1 MFIANSIVSDID
13 QERQQ
18 VRHLLVIE
26 DTQGRRSL
34 LLEAATYSIGRDAT
48 NSIVLHSKLVSRQHA
63 ILLRVTAPETAT
75 YSFRIIDGDLQGK
88 RSTNGLIIN
97 GHRQYAHDLKHS
109 DVIVFG
115 GDVTAKYYAVSNLS
129 DTEFTRLS
137 KTADPS
143 DFLPN
148 TSNPFQTLVPY
159 TELEN
164 ISEAAL
170 VRLASFP
177 ELTPTPILEIDLLG
191 TVTYQNPAAVSQFPD
206 IQKVGLEHPIL
217 NGLLSMVASVQA
229 GIENFF
235 MREVQIDQQVFE
247 QSVHYI
253 SQSDLIRSYIAD
265 ITQRKQAEEQLKQQA
280 QREAL
285 ISRIL
290 QAMRGTMVTAEVLQ
304 VTVDLLQEALGVNYC
319 LIVQVNQGTIQAHY
333 LNQIPDVA
341 ESEPLI
347 SANALFLNY
356 YQQVLTA
363 GNQVL
368 LSTPEDA
375 LSPPLEAVA
384 NQLQIHSILLSP
396 LLYLQD
402 YLGCISLYR
411 CEREEQS
418 AITSNQRWTIDEQ
431 NLVTT
436 IANQCA
442 IAIHQAQ
449 LYQQVQEL
457 NTALER
463 QVQERT
469 AQLQQKMHELERLNA
484 LKDDF
489 LSTVSHELRTP
500 MTNIKLA
507 IHMLKQFPQD
517 PRQER
522 YLDILGKECIRETE
536 LINNLLDLQRL
547 EAGANPVGAE
557 TLQLNEWL
565 PTVLEAFKTRIQ
577 QRQQTIQ
584 VECPGDL
591 PPLSSDRS
599 SLERVLSELLNNA
612 CKYTPTQGEIALR
625 VNQNG
630 AGEAK
635 IIFAIAN
642 QAEIPAAELPRIFT
656 KFYRIPDA
664 DPWKQGGT
672 GLGLALVQ
680 KLVEQLQGQISVE
693 SQAGW
698 TTFTVEVPQRRPSA

>member
-1 MFIANSIVSDID
+1 MSDID

-368 LSTPEDA
+368 LSTPGDA

-557 TLQLNEWL
+557 ILQLNEWL